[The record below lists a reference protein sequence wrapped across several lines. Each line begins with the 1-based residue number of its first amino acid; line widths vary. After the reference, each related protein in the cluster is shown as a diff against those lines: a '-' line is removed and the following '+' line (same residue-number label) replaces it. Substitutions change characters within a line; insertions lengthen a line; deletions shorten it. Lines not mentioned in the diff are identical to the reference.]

1 MIFKTIIVMLKK
13 ITFLL
18 AISKA
23 VVNILTSE
31 ELNRAVILMKV
42 E

>member
-1 MIFKTIIVMLKK
+1 MLNK

-18 AISKA
+18 AISKP